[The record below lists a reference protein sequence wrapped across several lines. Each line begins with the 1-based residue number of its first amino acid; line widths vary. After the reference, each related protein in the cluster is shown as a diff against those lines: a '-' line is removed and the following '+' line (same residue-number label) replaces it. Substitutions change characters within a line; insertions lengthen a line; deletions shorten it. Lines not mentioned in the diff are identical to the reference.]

1 MSAVV
6 LALQNARQ
14 QLDRVC
20 ASQHRFVDRGH
31 RSRHPR
37 FCVQHSRDSAMDSTE
52 CKERGQD
59 TGLAVV
65 VFGVSYR
72 LGRLPVARR
81 TLADVAIVQVLLL
94 PVILVLTAS
103 TIQGP
108 NEYM

>member
-59 TGLAVV
+59 TDLAVMV
-65 VFGVSYR
+65 VGMLYR
-72 LGRLPVARR
+72 LGRLRR
-81 TLADVAIVQVLLL
+81 TLTDMAIVQVLLL